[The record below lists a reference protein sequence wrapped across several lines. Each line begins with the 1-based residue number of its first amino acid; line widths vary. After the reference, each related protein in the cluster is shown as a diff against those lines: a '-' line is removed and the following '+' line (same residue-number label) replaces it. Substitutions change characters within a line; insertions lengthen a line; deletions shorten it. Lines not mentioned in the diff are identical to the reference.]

1 MLQRYHGG
9 DSDENACSGPGNGK
23 DGHVQQNFHIFYNEA
38 GYENLAEVMK
48 NAAGSRYANE
58 TEFATFLEDEHAP
71 ETEGSPGYTVEKGI
85 DSSAK
90 SSGKNDAKQ
99 ENQGDIPFPGK
110 SI

>member
-48 NAAGSRYANE
+48 NAADTPMRLNLPHFWKTSMLPKLRA
-58 TEFATFLEDEHAP
+58 AP
-71 ETEGSPGYTVEKGI
+71 DTL
-85 DSSAK
+85 
-90 SSGKNDAKQ
+90 
-99 ENQGDIPFPGK
+99 
-110 SI
+110 